1 MTFRGTGTFGEHAAM
16 RSHRVCRG
24 CVVFCAT
31 GFLTIGIARAEIKVP
46 NSNASPRELVQ
57 AALRSE
63 LDGPTDARQ
72 ALLDAALELDP
83 NYAPARWQS
92 GFVRWNNQWL
102 PIDDVPGRSQDDP
115 QRAAYRKQRDAL
127 VDTADNQRALAKWC
141 RKNKLNDE
149 ARIHWAKVL
158 EFDANDSEA
167 LSALGLQLYNGRLLT
182 REQIEQAK
190 HKAGEQLQATR
201 HWQPQIA
208 KWRTAITQG
217 NAKERDAALAKLREL
232 KDPEAIPALESTL
245 ASPNDSRKTNDL
257 NLLLIETVSR
267 MPVPEAT
274 QVLLRLAILPES
286 QDVRARAA
294 DELKKRP
301 MHAYVPQLIAAL
313 PGSLKTRFNVYVL
326 PNGMVSHEHE
336 IFIEGRKADYSMTY
350 ESVMNPTDAF
360 TSWVMTPQA
369 LNRELVRSAA
379 IESRAR
385 VTRERTE
392 WLRGRIKFVLER
404 TTGFANA
411 DDPQL
416 WEKQY
421 NDYNG
426 WYTPSQEKPTYSYAN
441 QSVEAYF
448 TAPTSTETTRTT
460 TNNPPP
466 APLTLPVPL
475 PVPPTVPRP
484 LISPGF
490 LLVGHNYCFPAGT
503 QIMTDLGS
511 LPIEQIKVGDHVL
524 AQDVETGEVAYKPVQ
539 TTTLRPAIGLLKITA
554 GPEVIVSTPGHPMW
568 VAGEGW
574 RVAKYLK
581 TGDRMHGLKGAVTI
595 DAIEPAAP
603 KEVYNLVVSDFH
615 DYFVGPAQVLVHDN
629 SPMVEN
635 TARVPGLTREQ

>member
-1 MTFRGTGTFGEHAAM
+1 M

-24 CVVFCAT
+24 CVIFCAT
-31 GFLTIGIARAEIKVP
+31 WLFSAGIARAEVKLP

-63 LDGPTDARQ
+63 LDGPSEARQ

-83 NYAPARWQS
+83 DYAPARWQS
-92 GFVRWNNQWL
+92 GYVRWNNQWL
-102 PIDDVPGRSQDDP
+102 PIDEVPGRSQDDP

-141 RKNKLNDE
+141 RKNKLTDE

-158 EFDANDSEA
+158 EFDANDADA

-182 REQIEQAK
+182 RELIEQAK
-190 HKAGEQLQATR
+190 HQAGEQLQATR

-208 KWRTAITQG
+208 KWRTAIMQG
-217 NAKERDAALAKLREL
+217 NPKERDAALEKLREL
-232 KDPEAIPALESTL
+232 KDPEAIPALESVLSGPT
-245 ASPNDSRKTNDL
+245 DSKKTNDL
-257 NLLLIETVSR
+257 NMLLIETVGR

-274 QVLLRLAILPES
+274 QVLLRRAILADSP
-286 QDVRARAA
+286 DVRARAA

-313 PGSLKTRFNVYVL
+313 PGSLKTRFNIYVL

-350 ESVMNPTDAF
+350 ESVMNPADAF
-360 TSWVMTPQA
+360 TSWVMTPKA
-369 LNRELVRSAA
+369 LNRELVRSAV

-385 VTRERTE
+385 MTREQTE
-392 WLRGRIKFVLER
+392 WLRGRIQFVLER

-426 WYTPSQEKPTYSYAN
+426 WYTPSPEKPTYSYAAKY
-441 QSVEAYF
+441 VEAYF
-448 TAPTSTETTRTT
+448 TAPTQTNTTRTYS
-460 TNNPPP
+460 NPTPIVMHP
-466 APLTLPVPL
+466 DFPGGH
-475 PVPPTVPRP
+475 TV
-484 LISPGF
+484 
-490 LLVGHNYCFPAGT
+490 CFPAGT
-503 QIMTDLGS
+503 PILTDLGT

-524 AQDVETGEVAYKPVQ
+524 AQDVETGELTYKPVQ

-554 GPEVIVSTPGHPMW
+554 GPDVILATPGHPLW

-581 TGDRMHGLKGAVTI
+581 TGDRMHGLRGAVTI
-595 DAIEPAAP
+595 DAIEKAAP
-603 KEVYNLVVSDFH
+603 KEVYNLVVSDLH
-615 DYFVGPAQVLVHDN
+615 DYFVGSAQLLVHDN
-629 SPMVEN
+629 APMGEN
-635 TARVPGLTREQ
+635 TARVPGLAREASPAK